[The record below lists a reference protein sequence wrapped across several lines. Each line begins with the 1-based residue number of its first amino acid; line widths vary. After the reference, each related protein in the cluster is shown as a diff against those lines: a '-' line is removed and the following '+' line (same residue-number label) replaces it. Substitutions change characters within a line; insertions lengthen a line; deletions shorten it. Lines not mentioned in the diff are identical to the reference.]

1 MPDKLPKYRIIRT
14 SESEEFQ
21 KQINEVHALG
31 YKAVSITFGPG
42 AGFLALMEFTAGPS
56 QNNFSQ

>member
-1 MPDKLPKYRIIRT
+1 MSDKQPKYRIVST
-14 SESEEFQ
+14 SESRDFQ

-42 AGFLALMEFTAGPS
+42 AGFLALMEFIGGAS
-56 QNNFSQ
+56 QSNFSK